1 MRILQNS
8 GNDSQHSSEIEY
20 ANLPQNRMQNDVIGP
35 LDLECDEVGHNLWDN
50 IKDAFIVIRHK
61 PLEHS

>member
-1 MRILQNS
+1 VRILQNS
-8 GNDSQHSSEIEY
+8 GNDLQHSSRIKY
-20 ANLPQNRMQNDVIGP
+20 ANLPQNRLPNEAIAP
-35 LDLECDEVGHNLWDN
+35 LDLERDEVGQNLRDD